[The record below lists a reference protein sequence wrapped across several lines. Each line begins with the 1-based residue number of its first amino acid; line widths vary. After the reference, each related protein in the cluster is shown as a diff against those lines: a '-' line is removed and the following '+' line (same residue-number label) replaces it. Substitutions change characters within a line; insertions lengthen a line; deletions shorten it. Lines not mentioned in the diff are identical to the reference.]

1 MEDHQDIVSDDVK
14 TNCLFIIIADQYYG
28 YDEKRSPQQPTSD
41 RRPWWSLTGTHVMV
55 DDGKRYACDILR
67 VALRPSKE
75 TISIKKEEEK
85 IIIQFQNRMSK
96 RTLKNCQKWPQNLLF
111 QMKKGHAKLQSTVQL
126 PFCVCDRCAKE

>member
-1 MEDHQDIVSDDVK
+1 MEDHRDIVSDDVK

-55 DDGKRYACDILR
+55 DDGKRYACNILR

-85 IIIQFQNRMSK
+85 IRIQFQNRMSK
-96 RTLKNCQKWPQNLLF
+96 RTLK
-111 QMKKGHAKLQSTVQL
+111 KLPEMASELTFSNEERPRKATINHTA
-126 PFCVCDRCAKE
+126 PFLCM